1 MKATIQY
8 INSELAGLYPVSE
21 IEGFTRIIFEVV
33 CGWSFTEQIVKS
45 HEKISETDFEKIEAI
60 ILRLKNC
67 EPIQY
72 ILGETEFYGLKLKV
86 NPSVLIPRPETEELV
101 QWIIKSNLPGNS
113 IILDI
118 GTGSGCIALALKS
131 QLINAEV
138 FGVDIS
144 ENAMEVAR
152 QNALKN
158 NLEVDFFQADI
169 LNWNEFE
176 WKNFDI
182 IVSNP
187 PYIRE
192 SEKLQMRS
200 NVLNYE
206 PENALFVTDTDP
218 LIFYKSI
225 AAFAKKHLTKSGILF
240 FEINEN
246 MGLEMNEM
254 LVDFGFYDIE
264 IRKDIN
270 GKNRMVCCRN
280 NIQIQSFF

>member
-21 IEGFTRIIFEVV
+21 IEGFTRIIFEAVY
-33 CGWSFTEQIVKS
+33 GWSFTEQVVKR
-45 HEKISETDFEKIEAI
+45 HEKISVTNLNKIEAI
-60 ILRLKNC
+60 ILRLKKY

-72 ILGETEFYGLKLKV
+72 ILEQTEFYGLKLKV

-101 QWIIKSNLPGNS
+101 QWITKCNIPGNS

-118 GTGSGCIALALKS
+118 GTGSGCIALALKN
-131 QLINAEV
+131 QLNAEV

-144 ENAMEVAR
+144 ENALEVAR

-169 LNWNEFE
+169 LKWNELE

-182 IVSNP
+182 VVSNP

-192 SEKLQMRS
+192 SEKLQMHS
-200 NVLNYE
+200 NVLSFE
-206 PENALFVTDTDP
+206 PQNALFVTDTDP

-225 AAFAKKHLTKSGILF
+225 AAFAKKHLTKSGMLF

-246 MGLEMNEM
+246 MSLEMNKM
-254 LVDFGFYDIE
+254 LVEFCFNDIE
-264 IRKDIN
+264 VRKDIN

-280 NIQIQSFF
+280 NIEMH

>member
-8 INSELAGLYPVSE
+8 INSELAGLYPDSE

-33 CGWSFTEQIVKS
+33 CGWSFTEQVVKK
-45 HEKISETDFEKIEAI
+45 HEKISATDFEKIEAI
-60 ILRLKNC
+60 ILRLKIF

-101 QWIIKSNLPGNS
+101 QFITKSNLPGNS

-131 QLINAEV
+131 QLKNAEV
-138 FGVDIS
+138 FGVDVS
-144 ENAMEVAR
+144 ENALEVAR
-152 QNALKN
+152 KNALEN
-158 NLEVDFFQADI
+158 SLDVGFFQSDI
-169 LNWNEFE
+169 LKWNEFE
-176 WKNFDI
+176 WKNFDV

-192 SEKLQMRS
+192 SEKLQMHS
-200 NVLNYE
+200 NVLNFE
-206 PENALFVTDTDP
+206 PENALFVTDADP

-246 MGLEMNEM
+246 LGLEMNEM
-254 LVDFGFYDIE
+254 LVDFGFCDIE

-270 GKNRMVCCRN
+270 GKNRMVSCRN
-280 NIQIQSFF
+280 I

>member
-21 IEGFTRIIFEVV
+21 IEGFIRIIFEAV
-33 CGWSFTEQIVKS
+33 CGMSFTEQVVKR
-45 HEKISETDFEKIEAI
+45 HEKISVTEFERIEAI
-60 ILRLKNC
+60 ILRLKFF

-86 NPSVLIPRPETEELV
+86 NPLVLIPRPETEELA
-101 QWIIKSNLPGNS
+101 QWIITSNFPGNS

-131 QLINAEV
+131 HLKNADV
-138 FGVDIS
+138 FGVDVS
-144 ENAMEVAR
+144 ENALEVAR

-158 NLEVDFFQADI
+158 SLNVGFFQADI
-169 LNWNEFE
+169 LKWNEFE
-176 WKNFDI
+176 WKNFDV

-192 SEKLQMRS
+192 SEKMQMHS
-200 NVLNYE
+200 NVLNFE
-206 PENALFVTDTDP
+206 PENALFVTDADP

-225 AAFAKKHLTKSGILF
+225 AVFAKKYLTKSGILF
-240 FEINEN
+240 FEINETQ
-246 MGLEMNEM
+246 GLEMNKM
-254 LVDFGFYDIE
+254 LTDVGFCDIE
-264 IRKDIN
+264 IRKDIY
-270 GKNRMVCCRN
+270 GKNRMVSCRN
-280 NIQIQSFF
+280 I

>member
-21 IEGFTRIIFEVV
+21 IEGFTRIIFDVV
-33 CGWSFTEQIVKS
+33 CGLSFTEQVVKRL
-45 HEKISETDFEKIEAI
+45 EKISATDLERIEAI

-72 ILGETEFYGLKLKV
+72 ILGETEFYGLKLNV

-101 QWIIKSNLPGNS
+101 HWIIKSNLPENS

-118 GTGSGCIALALKS
+118 GTGSGCIAIALKS
-131 QLINAEV
+131 QLKNAEV
-138 FGVDIS
+138 FGIDIS
-144 ENAMEVAR
+144 ENALEVAR
-152 QNALKN
+152 QNAFRN
-158 NLEVDFFQADI
+158 SLEVGFFQSDI
-169 LNWNEFE
+169 LKWKGFE
-176 WKNFDI
+176 WNKFDI

-192 SEKLQMRS
+192 SEKLQMHS
-200 NVLNYE
+200 NVLNFE
-206 PENALFVTDTDP
+206 PENALFVTDADP
-218 LIFYKSI
+218 LIFYKTI
-225 AAFAKKHLTKSGILF
+225 AAFAKINLAKNGLLF

-246 MGLEMNEM
+246 MSLEMNKM
-254 LVDFGFYDIE
+254 LFDFGFCDIE

-270 GKNRMVCCRN
+270 DKNRIVCCRN
-280 NIQIQSFF
+280 NIQKH